1 MSRTFDERLRAFDVL
16 SGFRPTNRSNC
27 YNGDNG
33 KRPDQP
39 GNENR
44 MKKEL
49 TAQVGADGVLT
60 LALPLGQK
68 VANNTVYIIVKTLEE
83 LTA

>member
-1 MSRTFDERLRAFDVL
+1 
-16 SGFRPTNRSNC
+16 
-27 YNGDNG
+27 
-33 KRPDQP
+33 
-39 GNENR
+39 